1 MGLSQNA
8 MVALAMLLGGDY
20 TEGVKGVGIVN
31 GMEIVTHFDVSENL
45 KEGLQRFRS
54 WLDGF
59 EPVVEANSRK
69 DQGSKAHTKEQKFH
83 IKHRTARNRWDAPE
97 NFPSESVMS
106 AYVNPVVDK
115 SSAKF
120 SFAEPD
126 LAGMLSFC
134 SKQIGWPAEETKK
147 FLDPVIEK
155 VQSKSRQTRLDS
167 FMRYEDGIKFA
178 DVRSKR
184 LRQVL
189 GSVQQEGRKA
199 NDHGTEESDIA
210 ESQESDFLKEVGPA
224 KKKIKRSSEK
234 SKARRRGGNTS

>member
-1 MGLSQNA
+1 MGLGQNA

-31 GMEIVTHFDVSENL
+31 GMEIVTHFNVSDNL
-45 KEGLQRFRS
+45 KEGLQRFRA

-59 EPVVEANSRK
+59 EPIVEAKSRK
-69 DQGSKAHTKEQKFH
+69 DPGAKARTKEQKFH

-97 NFPSESVMS
+97 TFPSESVMS

-115 SSAKF
+115 STVKF

-134 SKQIGWPAEETKK
+134 SKQMGWPAEETKR

-155 VQSKSRQTRLDS
+155 VQSKSRQTRIDS

-178 DVRSKR
+178 NVRSKR

-189 GSVQQEGRKA
+189 GSVQQEGEEEA
-199 NDHGTEESDIA
+199 NDNEEEA
-210 ESQESDFLKEVGPA
+210 AEESQEKDAVKENAPD
-224 KKKIKRSSEK
+224 KKKRKKSNSK
-234 SKARRRGGNTS
+234 SKPRKKRPSKK